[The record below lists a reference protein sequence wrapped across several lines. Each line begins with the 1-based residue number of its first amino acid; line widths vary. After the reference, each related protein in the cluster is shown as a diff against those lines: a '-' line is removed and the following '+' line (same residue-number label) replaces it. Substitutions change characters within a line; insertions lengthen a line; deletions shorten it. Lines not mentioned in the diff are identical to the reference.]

1 MRLYTVIVVSLLGFL
16 FLSAA
21 PANDRES
28 KKFDFAFIPIVSYNR
43 SFGAQL
49 GALANGYF
57 NISRSATVSP
67 ASMVGLFGNG
77 FTNKTYF
84 AGLFNK
90 MYLREDHWRTKI
102 ALGFGDIKFQTFVEV
117 PPGVPEIWAVDD
129 NGEFI
134 DYSTNIAFAYA
145 EGMAL
150 AGSRIYLGLRL
161 VYSGTET
168 VFDSPLKPDET
179 TSLFGF
185 GFAGEYDVR
194 DNVFTPFEGM
204 NIKLKTFTFLEALG
218 SSDNYNRITFDVNKY
233 IPVRENATLL
243 LRFFSNISF
252 GKDVPFVGKNVVGRD
267 DLRGYTDGRYRANQV
282 YDIQGEYR
290 WNFYG
295 RWGMVAFGGA
305 AIATDD
311 FSGTNYSGLLPAAG
325 AGIRFK
331 FILGRNINIGVDI
344 AAGKDDWGLYFRIGE
359 AFTR

>member
-1 MRLYTVIVVSLLGFL
+1 VQTLIRRDKPPAELIVIDECHHATADSYQSILDAHPKAKVLGLSGTPFRTDGRGLGDLFGELVV
-16 FLSAA
+16 AA
-21 PANDRES
+21 YPDELCETGVLHRPKVWAS
-28 KKFDFAFIPIVSYNR
+28 KSPDLRGVKVLAGDY
-43 SFGAQL
+43 QL

-57 NISRSATVSP
+57 NVSRSDTVSP

-194 DNVFTPFEGM
+194 DNVFTPFKGM

-233 IPVRENATLL
+233 IPVSENATLL

-252 GKDVPFVGKNVVGRD
+252 GKDVPFVGKKR
-267 DLRGYTDGRYRANQV
+267 
-282 YDIQGEYR
+282 
-290 WNFYG
+290 
-295 RWGMVAFGGA
+295 GGA
-305 AIATDD
+305 
-311 FSGTNYSGLLPAAG
+311 
-325 AGIRFK
+325 R
-331 FILGRNINIGVDI
+331 
-344 AAGKDDWGLYFRIGE
+344 
-359 AFTR
+359 